1 MSGVG
6 GASAGVESSP
16 LETELRDLITKMQSS
31 FTQIIH
37 SQAAIVRANR
47 GTWARKG
54 GHRTGCH
61 SGTATVAQ

>member
-1 MSGVG
+1 MSAHTGGHLGAGAGGTSGVG
-6 GASAGVESSP
+6 AASAGVESSP

-47 GTWARKG
+47 GT
-54 GHRTGCH
+54 
-61 SGTATVAQ
+61 